1 MSRATRAD
9 RAREAAN
16 GHASGQGSGDPG
28 LAADRSDQ
36 PGRRA
41 PTWAIAAL
49 RLVLPL
55 VVAVFVGVVF
65 GLLSWHFW
73 VILLFPVVLG
83 AAIGWAFA
91 FSAFAV
97 GTAGQ
102 QTPRRVPMALLAVG
116 VALGFTTEQTFED
129 HHQRRAFAESVFLAR
144 AAGSGL
150 EVNEIE
156 RLREVSGTAFLA
168 RDADAELDAQIFDR
182 LGLDGPLGRFV
193 SRLEAG
199 VRLGGPYVG
208 GRGLELGLLGGI
220 LVFCLELGLALLIA
234 RRIARS
240 AIAAA
245 AWPTSGA
252 PANERGDPGLDP
264 PPGPG

>member
-1 MSRATRAD
+1 MKRPTSATTATTASHGDTSR
-9 RAREAAN
+9 
-16 GHASGQGSGDPG
+16 DPG
-28 LAADRSDQ
+28 DDAVDRGPR

-41 PTWAIAAL
+41 PAWALAAL
-49 RLVLPL
+49 HLALPL
-55 VVAVFVGVVF
+55 VMAVFVGVVF

-73 VILLFPVVLG
+73 VILLFPVTLG

-91 FSAFAV
+91 FSAIAV
-97 GTAGQ
+97 GHAARRA
-102 QTPRRVPMALLAVG
+102 RRVPMALFAVA

-129 HHQRRAFAESVFLAR
+129 HHQRRAFAESLFMAR

-150 EVNEIE
+150 ASDEIA
-156 RLREVSGTAFLA
+156 RLRESSGTAFLA
-168 RDADAELDAQIFDR
+168 RDADSELDRQNRDR

-208 GRGLELGLLGGI
+208 GRGLELGLPGGI
-220 LVFCLELGLALLIA
+220 LALCLELGLALLIA

-240 AIAAA
+240 AISAAA
-245 AWPTSGA
+245 PPTA
-252 PANERGDPGLDP
+252 EVPANEPGR
-264 PPGPG
+264 PGP